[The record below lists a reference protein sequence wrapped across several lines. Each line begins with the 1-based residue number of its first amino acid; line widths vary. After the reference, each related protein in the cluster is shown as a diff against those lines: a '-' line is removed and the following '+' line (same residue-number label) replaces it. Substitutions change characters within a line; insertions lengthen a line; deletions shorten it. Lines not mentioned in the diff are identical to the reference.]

1 MARTLSLATSWQVST
16 TDQQRYPEPMGDES
30 LQSKKGEVPHWL
42 NPELPYEIEFE
53 CESAIRRI
61 EELDEDQCA
70 ELCRVC
76 LRHNFNLVNFLRQ
89 SIDRVTDLER
99 VIDELCESEDSQS

>member
-1 MARTLSLATSWQVST
+1 MDDGNLDTKR
-16 TDQQRYPEPMGDES
+16 
-30 LQSKKGEVPHWL
+30 GEVPHWL
-42 NPELPYEIEFE
+42 NPELPIEIEFE

-61 EELDEDQCA
+61 EELDQDQCA

-76 LRHNFNLVNFLRQ
+76 LRHNFNLVNIPAP
-89 SIDRVTDLER
+89 IDRPGAGLER

>member
-1 MARTLSLATSWQVST
+1 
-16 TDQQRYPEPMGDES
+16 MGDES
-30 LQSKKGEVPHWL
+30 LQSKNGEVPHWL
-42 NPELPYEIEFE
+42 NPELPIEIEFE